1 MKIPLAVAAAGELG
15 TGVLL
20 LAFPRIVVRLL
31 LGAEITEAGIAVSR
45 LAGMALLGLGVACW
59 PGEDPAGRERALRG
73 MLTYTVLVTLYL
85 VYLGVVRHAAGILL
99 WPAVAFHLLM
109 GVLLVRG
116 RHTP

>member
-1 MKIPLAVAAAGELG
+1 MRIPLAVAAAGELG

-59 PGEDPAGRERALRG
+59 PGEDPASRGRALRG

-85 VYLGVVRHAAGILL
+85 AYLGVARHAAGILL
-99 WPAVAFHLLM
+99 WPAIAFHLLM
-109 GVLLVRG
+109 AVILVRG